1 MSTDWD
7 KIAAIERAVKEK
19 YGDNAIHNPKTNWN
33 EEKEKDYIE
42 QVKEQARSTT
52 VKQENQETI
61 QENGFLLKKKLFT
74 TKTSRVCPVI
84 ECKRYSFSLKD
95 DVYVNKFD
103 CCYECYIKYVEGR
116 EDLWQKRKKVM
127 TNGSDQT

>member
-7 KIAAIERAVKEK
+7 KIAAIEKAVKEK
-19 YGDNAIHNPKTNWN
+19 YGEKAIDNPKANWN

-42 QVKEQARSTT
+42 QVKQQAKIISE
-52 VKQENQETI
+52 KSENQETI
-61 QENGFLLKKKLFT
+61 EENGFLLKKKLFT
-74 TKTSRVCPVI
+74 TKTSRVCPVT

>member
-7 KIAAIERAVKEK
+7 KIAAIENAVKEK
-19 YGDNAIHNPKTNWN
+19 YGEKAIHNPKANWT

-42 QVKEQARSTT
+42 QVKQQAKIISE
-52 VKQENQETI
+52 KAENQETI
-61 QENGFLLKKKLFT
+61 EENGFLLKKKLFT

-127 TNGSDQT
+127 TNGSDQS

>member
-7 KIAAIERAVKEK
+7 KIAAIEKAVKEK
-19 YGDNAIHNPKTNWN
+19 YGEKAIDNPKANWN

-42 QVKEQARSTT
+42 QVKQQAKIISE
-52 VKQENQETI
+52 KSENQETI
-61 QENGFLLKKKLFT
+61 EENGFLLKKKLFT
-74 TKTSRVCPVI
+74 TKTSRVCPVT

-103 CCYECYIKYVEGR
+103 CCYECYIKFVEGR

>member
-7 KIAAIERAVKEK
+7 KIAAIEKAVKEK
-19 YGDNAIHNPKTNWN
+19 YGENAIHNPKANWN

-42 QVKEQARSTT
+42 QVKQQAKIISE
-52 VKQENQETI
+52 KAENQETI
-61 QENGFLLKKKLFT
+61 EENGFLLKKKLFT

>member
-7 KIAAIERAVKEK
+7 KIAAVENAVIEK
-19 YGDNAIHNPKTNWN
+19 YGEKAIHNPKANWN

-42 QVKEQARSTT
+42 QVKQQAKIISE
-52 VKQENQETI
+52 KSQNQETI
-61 QENGFLLKKKLFT
+61 EENGFLLKKKLFT

-116 EDLWQKRKKVM
+116 EDLWQTRKKVM